1 MSEAVQ
7 VVHRLRRRVRVV
19 VPALKGDGE
28 RLCLLEIL
36 LRKHAAITEVRVV
49 PAIAS
54 LAVRFDPRALPAD
67 NAIRLIGTVAG
78 NIASAPR
85 PVPVPANDRGEAD
98 GEVGEVN
105 VAIEGMTCASC
116 AALIQMSLNRDPMIR
131 TASVNYG
138 TGTATVVGRLDR
150 AGLEARIGALGYQ
163 ARPMDTL
170 SQRKLIALRERAHV
184 RDARRRAMAACLLS
198 LPVMAI
204 GMAMPRSRLWH
215 LVEFALTTPVVLG
228 AGRPFFE
235 RAAKLAKNRA
245 ANMDTLIAL
254 GSGAAYGHSVA
265 SLLAGRH
272 HLYFEAAAGIV
283 SFVLLGRWLEE
294 RAKGKAGDAVRRL
307 LDLQPATATVL
318 RGEVEVV
325 VPVDE
330 VQTGEILVVRPG
342 ERIPVDGRL
351 LTGRTTI
358 DESMVTGESMPVVKG
373 PDDEVIGGCINGAGS
388 FRMRA
393 TAVGQDTV
401 LAGIVRMVDHAQAAK
416 LPVQRMADRVS
427 AVFVPGVV
435 AVAGATFA
443 TWLAG
448 GARLSTALGN
458 AVSVLLIACPCA
470 LGLATP
476 TAIMAATGQAA
487 RRGIYIRN
495 GEALETAAGLTVLVF
510 DKTGTVTE
518 GRPVVS
524 HFEAVSGFDAEGAL
538 ALVAGAE
545 LGSEHHLGRAVV
557 DYARSRGIEPV
568 RPDEVSA
575 EIGRGI
581 RARVAGRHV
590 LVGSRAFLEAEG
602 IRIDAGVPS
611 GQTPVLAAVDGRPAA
626 VFGVSDRPRASS
638 AAAIARLHELGV
650 RTVMATGDVAEAAHA
665 VAAEVGIP
673 EVIAQAS
680 PAAKQELVA
689 RLTALG
695 EKVGMI
701 GDGINDAPALAAAEV
716 GFAIGTGTD
725 VAIEA
730 APVTLVNGDIAKV
743 AEMIELSRKTMR
755 IIRQNLV
762 WAMGYNT
769 IAIPGAALGEL
780 SPMVASS
787 AMALSSVSV
796 VTNSLRLQKDR

>member
-1 MSEAVQ
+1 MEAIQ
-7 VVHRLRRRVRVV
+7 VVHQLRRRVRVV
-19 VPALKGDGE
+19 VPALKGEAE

-36 LRKHAAITEVRVV
+36 LRKHAAIGEVRVV
-49 PAIAS
+49 PALAS
-54 LAVRFDPRALPAD
+54 LAVRFDPRRMPAE
-67 NAIRLIGTVAG
+67 NLLRLLDTVAG
-78 NIASAPR
+78 NVARAPR
-85 PVPVPANDRGEAD
+85 QKPPPPALGDDSQQA
-98 GEVGEVN
+98 EVS
-105 VAIEGMTCASC
+105 VAVEGMTCASC
-116 AALIQMSLNRDPMIR
+116 AALIQMSLNRDPAIR
-131 TASVNYG
+131 SANVNYA
-138 TGTATVVGRLDR
+138 TATATVVGTLDR
-150 AGLEARIGALGYQ
+150 PALEARIGALGYE

-170 SQRKLIALRERAHV
+170 SQRRMIVERERRHV
-184 RDARRRAMAACLLS
+184 QDAKRRAVVACLLS
-198 LPVMAI
+198 LPVMVI
-204 GMAMPRSRLWH
+204 GMAMPRSRFWH
-215 LVEFALTTPVVLG
+215 VVEFALTTPVVLG
-228 AGRPFFE
+228 AGRPFFS
-235 RAAKLAKNRA
+235 RAAKLAKSRA

-294 RAKGKAGDAVRRL
+294 RAKGKAGDAIRRL
-307 LDLQPATATVL
+307 LDLQPPTATLV
-318 RGEVEVV
+318 RDEVEVV
-325 VPVDE
+325 VPVDDL
-330 VQTGEILVVRPG
+330 VVGDILVVRPG
-342 ERIPVDGRL
+342 ERVPVDG
-351 LTGRTTI
+351 TVTGGRTTL

-373 PDDEVIGGCINGAGS
+373 PGDGVIGGCINGAGS

-416 LPVQRMADRVS
+416 LPVQRLADRVS
-427 AVFVPGVV
+427 SVFVPGVV
-435 AVAGATFA
+435 AVAGVTFA

-448 GARLSTALGN
+448 GARVSTALGN

-495 GEALETAAGLTVLVF
+495 GEALETASKLGVLVF

-524 HFEAVSGFDAEGAL
+524 HFSARPGFDPDQVL
-538 ALVAGAE
+538 ALVAAAE
-545 LGSEHHLGRAVV
+545 AGSEHHLGRSVV
-557 DYARSRGIEPV
+557 DYARSRGIEPSSA
-568 RPDEVSA
+568 EEFMA

-581 RARVAGRHV
+581 RARVGRHV
-590 LVGSRAFLEAEG
+590 VQVGSAAFLAEE
-602 IRIDAGVPS
+602 GVGVDQLPS
-611 GQTPVLAAVDGRPAA
+611 LDGQTPVLAAIDGKFAA
-626 VFGVSDRPRASS
+626 LFAISDRPRPTS
-638 AAAIARLHELGV
+638 AAAIARLHEMGI
-650 RTVMATGDVAEAAHA
+650 RTIMVTGDVEAAARHI
-665 VAAEVGIP
+665 AAEVGIP
-673 EVIAQAS
+673 EVVAQAS
-680 PAAKQELVA
+680 PSRKQEIVA
-689 RLTALG
+689 ELRAAG
-695 EKVGMI
+695 EAVGMI
-701 GDGINDAPALAAAEV
+701 GDGINDAPALAAADV

>member
-1 MSEAVQ
+1 MSGAIR
-7 VVHRLRRRVRVV
+7 VVHLLRRRVRILI
-19 VPALKGDGE
+19 PALKGDGE

-36 LRKHAAITEVRVV
+36 LRKHGAILDIKVVAALG
-49 PAIAS
+49 S
-54 LAVRFDPRALPAD
+54 LAIRFDPRAMPAE
-67 NAIRLIGTVAG
+67 NLLTLLNKVAG
-78 NIASAPR
+78 NIARAPR
-85 PVPVPANDRGEAD
+85 ASMGEPDRLPDGAE
-98 GEVGEVN
+98 GEVC
-105 VAIEGMTCASC
+105 VAVEGMTCASC
-116 AALIQMSLNRDPMIR
+116 AALIQMSLNRDPAVR
-131 TASVNYG
+131 AASVNYA
-138 TGTATVVGRLDR
+138 TATATVVGVLDR
-150 AGLEARIGALGYQ
+150 PALEARIRALGYE

-170 SQRKLIALRERAHV
+170 SQRKLIVERERALV
-184 RDARRRAMAACLLS
+184 RESRRRAMAACLLS
-198 LPVMAI
+198 LPVMVI

-228 AGRPFFE
+228 AGRPFFL
-235 RAAKLAKNRA
+235 RAWKLARNRA

-254 GSGAAYGHSVA
+254 GSGAAYGHSVS

-294 RAKGKAGDAVRRL
+294 RAKGKAGDAIRKL
-307 LDLQPATATVL
+307 LDLQPPTATVV

-330 VQTGEILVVRPG
+330 VAVGEVLVVRPG
-342 ERIPVDGRL
+342 ERVPVDGEVVF
-351 LTGRTTI
+351 GRTTM

-373 PDDEVIGGCINGAGS
+373 PGDAVIGGCINGAGS
-388 FRMRA
+388 FRM
-393 TAVGQDTV
+393 TASAVSQDTV

-448 GARLSTALGN
+448 GARMSSALGN

-524 HFEAVSGFDAEGAL
+524 HLRLEPGFDKASAL

-545 LGSEHHLGRAVV
+545 LGSEHHLGRTVV
-557 DYARSRGIEPV
+557 DFARSLGIEPV
-568 RPDEVSA
+568 RAGDFSA
-575 EIGRGI
+575 EIGRGVV
-581 RARVAGRHV
+581 ARIDGHEV
-590 LVGSRAFLEAEG
+590 LVGSRTFLAERG
-602 IRIDAGVPS
+602 IAGGDAVPA
-611 GQTPVLAAVDGRPAA
+611 GQTPVLAAIDGRLA
-626 VFGVSDRPRASS
+626 VTMGISDRPRPTS
-638 AAAIARLHELGV
+638 ADAIARLHRLGV
-650 RTVMATGDVAEAAHA
+650 RTIMATGDVEEAARA
-665 VAAEVGIP
+665 IAAEVGIP
-673 EVIAQAS
+673 EVVAQAS
-680 PAAKQELVA
+680 PAAKQALVA
-689 RLTALG
+689 GLRAAG

-701 GDGINDAPALAAAEV
+701 GDGVNDAPALACADV

-725 VAIEA
+725 IAIEA
-730 APVTLVNGDIAKV
+730 APVTLVGGDIAKV

-796 VTNSLRLQKDR
+796 VTNSLRLQKAG

>member
-1 MSEAVQ
+1 MTGTVQ
-7 VVHRLRRRVRVV
+7 VVHQLRRRVRVV
-19 VPALKGDGE
+19 VPALKGEAE

-36 LRKHAAITEVRVV
+36 LRKHAAIRDVRVV
-49 PAIAS
+49 AAIAS
-54 LAVRFDPRALPAD
+54 LAVRFDPRLIPAEVLL
-67 NAIRLIGTVAG
+67 RLIDTVAG
-78 NIASAPR
+78 NVARAPKQAPPQAIR
-85 PVPVPANDRGEAD
+85 DGGEA
-98 GEVGEVN
+98 GEVS
-105 VAIEGMTCASC
+105 VAVEGMTCASC
-116 AALIQMSLNRDPMIR
+116 AALIQMSLNRDPMVR
-131 TASVNYG
+131 SASVNYA
-138 TGTATVVGRLDR
+138 TATATVVGRLDR
-150 AGLEARIGALGYQ
+150 PALEARIGALGYQ

-170 SQRKLIALRERAHV
+170 SQRRMIVERERRHV
-184 RDARRRAMAACLLS
+184 RQAKRRAMAACLLS
-198 LPVMAI
+198 LPVMVI
-204 GMAMPRSRLWH
+204 GMAMPRSRLWQV
-215 LVEFALTTPVVLG
+215 VEFALATPVVLG
-228 AGRPFFE
+228 AGRPFFT
-235 RAAKLAKNRA
+235 RAARLARNRT

-254 GSGAAYGHSVA
+254 GAGSAYGHSVA
-265 SLLAGRH
+265 SMLAGRH

-294 RAKGKAGDAVRRL
+294 RAKGKAGDAIRRL
-307 LDLQPATATVL
+307 LDLQPPTATVL
-318 RGEVEVV
+318 RDDIEVV
-325 VPVDE
+325 VPVDDLA
-330 VQTGEILVVRPG
+330 VGDVLVVRPG
-342 ERIPVDGRL
+342 ERVPVDGNVVG
-351 LTGRTTI
+351 GRTTL

-373 PDDEVIGGCINGAGS
+373 PGDAVIGGCINGAGS

-427 AVFVPGVV
+427 SVFVPGVV
-435 AVAGATFA
+435 AVAGVTFA
-443 TWLAG
+443 TWAAG
-448 GARLSTALGN
+448 GARFSTALGN

-495 GEALETAAGLTVLVF
+495 GEALETAATLTVLVF

-524 HFEAVSGFDAEGAL
+524 HFAAQPGFDPETVL
-538 ALVAGAE
+538 ALVGAAE
-545 LGSEHHLGRAVV
+545 AGSEHHLGRSVV
-557 DYARSRGIEPV
+557 DYARSRGIDPEMA
-568 RPDEVSA
+568 DDFSA

-581 RARVAGRHV
+581 RARVGRHAV
-590 LVGSRAFLEAEG
+590 LVGSASFLAAEG
-602 IRIDAGVPS
+602 VAVQVPALA
-611 GQTPVLAAVDGRPAA
+611 GQTPVLAAVDGEFAA
-626 VFGVSDRPRASS
+626 LFGVSDRPRPTS

-650 RTVMATGDVAEAAHA
+650 RTVMVTGDVEDAARA
-665 VAAEVGIP
+665 IAAEVGIP
-673 EVIAQAS
+673 EVVAQAS
-680 PAAKQELVA
+680 PARKQEIVA
-689 RLTALG
+689 RLRAAG
-695 EKVGMI
+695 EAVGMI
-701 GDGINDAPALAAAEV
+701 GDGINDAPALAAADV

-730 APVTLVNGDIAKV
+730 APVTLVGGDIAKV

-755 IIRQNLV
+755 IVRQNLV